1 MKKILILILFLSLTA
16 GIWYCTTPEEP
27 EGNGFVPEITSLEK
41 SVGEAGNSFTMELFP
56 ALNEEETHKNIF
68 ISPFSISTAL
78 SMTYNGARGETRSSM
93 AEVLC
98 FPDLSFD
105 QVNNAYRN
113 LTEYLKTADE
123 EVTLNIANSI
133 WIKENFDVIQEFI
146 EVNRTFYDAKVCT
159 LDFNNPESVDIINNW
174 VRNRTEEKI
183 EEIIGEIPLNAC
195 MYLINALYFKGA
207 WTWQFDP
214 DETLEMNFTCYD
226 GTVNT
231 VNMMS
236 QKAEYLYYQTQDFQ
250 AIELPYG
257 NEKFIMTVILPSPD
271 VDINTF
277 IAEMTK
283 SHWDEW
289 IDSFPEKKT
298 EIILM
303 VPRFTLKYDVKLSDI
318 LSALGMDIAFTDAA
332 DFTGICPEGGIW
344 INEIFHKTFIE
355 VHEEGTEAAAAT
367 AVEMTFESAEPSM
380 VLNRPFLFTIREQE
394 TETIFFIG
402 KIVTID

>member
-1 MKKILILILFLSLTA
+1 MKKILILILFLSLSA

-41 SVGEAGNSFTMELFP
+41 SVVKAGNSFTMELFP

-93 AEVLC
+93 AEILC

-146 EVNRTFYDAKVCT
+146 EVNRTFYDAEVCT
-159 LDFNNPESVDIINNW
+159 LDFNNPESVDINW
-174 VRNRTEEKI
+174 VRNKTEEKI
-183 EEIIGEIPLNAC
+183 EEIIGEIHLNAC

-236 QKAEYLYYQTQDFQ
+236 QKAEYLYYQAQDFQ

-277 IAEMTK
+277 IAEMTQ

-289 IDSFPEKKT
+289 INSFPEKKT

-332 DFTGICPEGGIW
+332 DFTGICPAGGIW
-344 INEIFHKTFIE
+344 INEVFHKTFIE

-367 AVEMTFESAEPSM
+367 AVEMTYESAEPSM
-380 VLNRPFLFTIREQE
+380 VLNRPFLFTIREEE